1 MFFKKKKQRKT
12 PNNQEQQ
19 GDAFKIF
26 TVQDY
31 EKIAQYAVDYAKV
44 FDKNFDYSDDSVDEM
59 QEILESVR
67 RQARRMK
74 LAEDYLWDL
83 SVAFGIYFG
92 QTILKNH
99 LAEKGYAWKQGS
111 NGIPVVENDKKT
123 NLSPITKIYK
133 HLTQEE
139 EEDIQG
145 FYETSILL
153 DEIAQMLLKK

>member
-1 MFFKKKKQRKT
+1 MFFKKKKQRKM

-31 EKIAQYAVDYAKV
+31 EKIAQDAVDYAKL
-44 FDKNFDYSDDSVDEM
+44 FDKNFDYSDDSIDEM

-67 RQARRMK
+67 RQARSMK

-83 SVAFGIYFG
+83 SVVFGIYFG
-92 QTILKNH
+92 QTILKKH